1 MIKIIRI
8 GRKAYKV
15 NTDRFEEFMA
25 CVAMTVIV
33 VGGKMW
39 FMANAWWG

>member
-1 MIKIIRI
+1 MQKIVRI

-15 NTDRFEEFMA
+15 DTDRFEEFMA
-25 CVAMTVIV
+25 CVTMTVIV
-33 VGGKMW
+33 VAAMAW